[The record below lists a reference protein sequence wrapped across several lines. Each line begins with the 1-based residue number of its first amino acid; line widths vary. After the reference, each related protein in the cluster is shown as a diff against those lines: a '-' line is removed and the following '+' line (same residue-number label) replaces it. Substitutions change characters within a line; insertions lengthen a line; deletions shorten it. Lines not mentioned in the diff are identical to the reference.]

1 MRQSTNRHT
10 PPAAH
15 FAELFREEHRRIR
28 DGLFNLTEAFT
39 ARDLPRIRHSEIFG
53 VFEALKAGEGFVL
66 VNDHD
71 SKPLLYQFQAEHPGR
86 FEWCV
91 LEAGPER
98 FRVEIRRRT
107 GEPFRTISDFL
118 GYDHRRLDEILP
130 DVERMTEGGALAN
143 AGERFA
149 EFSCGLNRHID
160 AEEQIL
166 FPTFEQLTGMTM
178 GPTTA
183 MRAEHVEIR
192 RCMTM
197 VAATLDA
204 QDVAGAKH
212 AIGQLDEI
220 LTAHNMKEEQ
230 ILYPMADRATSSP
243 RERDDLVRHMQAL

>member
-1 MRQSTNRHT
+1 MPESIRELDVRGLAPSRQ
-10 PPAAH
+10 
-15 FAELFREEHRRIR
+15 
-28 DGLFNLTEAFT
+28 
-39 ARDLPRIRHSEIFG
+39 HSEVFG
-53 VFEALKAGEGFVL
+53 TFEVLKSGEGFVL
-66 VNDHD
+66 VNDRD
-71 SKPLLYQFQAEHPGR
+71 PKPLLYQFQAEHPGR

-107 GEPFRTISDFL
+107 GGPFRTISDFL
-118 GYDHRRLDEILP
+118 GHDHRRLDEILP

-178 GPTTA
+178 GPTIVL
-183 MRAEHVEIR
+183 RAEHVEIR
-192 RCMTM
+192 RWMAT
-197 VAATLDA
+197 VAASLDA
-204 QDVAGAKH
+204 QDVAGVKN
-212 AIGQLDEI
+212 AIGQLAKI
-220 LTAHNMKEEQ
+220 LAAHNMKEEQ

-243 RERDDLVRHMQAL
+243 RERDDLVKHMQAL